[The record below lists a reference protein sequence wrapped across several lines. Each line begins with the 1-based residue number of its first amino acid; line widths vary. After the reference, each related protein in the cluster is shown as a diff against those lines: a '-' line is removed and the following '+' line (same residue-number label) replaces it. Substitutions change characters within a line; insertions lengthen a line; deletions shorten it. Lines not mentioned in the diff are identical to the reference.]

1 MLNYYKSI
9 FFFLNK
15 DKFIDCPYLQK
26 KEHQLFIYT
35 LSLIPKLWNKKH
47 YRNPTLQ
54 KDLLQNLSNVI
65 LPGTNIYLSFFV
77 KFKFFYYIFIFYL
90 YPLYTLIY
98 SIYTFSSFYDNLFF
112 PDEWITY
119 WQINSIV
126 STLHYYNTKDKAYK
140 LENKFKFLQEAEK
153 INLPVTPSIKSDI
166 ILKDKN
172 MEGGLGINVIRNAF
186 NNGNIVI
193 QKLMYNNDYIKK
205 LLPKNAA
212 LSTFRVL
219 TINYIN
225 RISVLTSVWRAA
237 MQNTITDH
245 SNIMFN
251 IDNNNN
257 FDIGVTND
265 NWYSKFKINKNYYRV
280 HPESNKLIT
289 GLSIPC
295 NDLENI
301 KKICVEGHTELLN
314 NIPIVG
320 WDVALTSEGIMI
332 LECNLSCNLFYGKF
346 NKKIYFELVET
357 IFRSI

>member
-212 LSTFRVL
+212 LSTFRVV
-219 TINYIN
+219 TINYKN